1 MKKKGKKSSSF
12 RPIWLKRLSWRI
24 FPRGPR
30 GLYCYLAA
38 FSTGQC
44 WLYNYR
50 LAATFDVTIRTIQLW
65 LAWLNRRA
73 LIHTYWIHGEHR
85 RIVAHHYKNAT
96 QWLAAAALPKPKKK
110 SRRYK
115 LRTAGNL
122 SWADQTQAQ
131 FEARRQAQL
140 SKLLGRKDLRPIT

>member
-1 MKKKGKKSSSF
+1 MPPKSKKSSSH
-12 RPIWLKRLSWRI
+12 RPLWLKRLSWRT

-50 LAATFDVTIRTIQLW
+50 LAITFDVTKRTIQLW
-65 LAWLNRRA
+65 IAWLTRHG
-73 LIHTYWIHGEHR
+73 LLHIYWIHGQSR
-85 RIVAHHYKNAT
+85 RIVCHHFRNTT
-96 QWLAAAALPKPKKK
+96 QWLAAAALTKPKKK
-110 SRRYK
+110 RRRYP

-122 SWADQTQAQ
+122 PWAQQTQAQ

-140 SKLLGRKDLRPIT
+140 RKLLGRK